1 MMDKI
6 LCFGAILFSVSAF
19 GQIEVP
25 EVQKS
30 LYGSVDATWCGNCG
44 RDGIPTTASIYSQVN
59 DKAVF
64 FELHASTSS
73 ELYAPKAQTLS
84 DEFGVSSYP
93 SVTLNGVLQGPLN
106 ASIENQLVTDITNN
120 YNATST
126 DVNAGFEWMVEG
138 DSLFV
143 TTNTAF
149 FEELTGEF
157 YTGVYITQDSIWEFQ
172 ANYDPNIPNGDIY
185 HFHILRDVLSD
196 DVHGVPTGSGTIA
209 ADTEIMANHKMKID
223 PSWDLN
229 NIHISTIVWQKE
241 GSDFTFKNTN
251 DIGEALTSNLSL
263 EDVNVSAQ
271 ISLFPNPGTD
281 LVNLTT
287 NDHILR
293 EVQIT
298 DNLGR
303 IITVYNT
310 LGISQMQLDVSQLN
324 TGVYYIVGKTDNG
337 RVFNK
342 PFIKQ

>member
-1 MMDKI
+1 MMGKI
-6 LCFGAILFSVSAF
+6 LCFGAFLFSVSAF

-59 DKAVF
+59 DKAAF

-93 SVTLNGVLQGPLN
+93 SVTLNGMLEGPLN
-106 ASIENQLVTDITNN
+106 ANIENQIVTDITNN
-120 YNATST
+120 YNASST

-143 TTNTAF
+143 TTNTTF
-149 FEELTGEF
+149 FEELTGEY

-196 DVHGVPTGSGTIA
+196 DAHGVPTGSGTIA
-209 ADTEIMANHKMKID
+209 ADTEVMADHKIKID

-229 NIHISTIVWQKE
+229 NIHINTIVWEKN
-241 GSDFTFKNTN
+241 GNDFTFKNAN
-251 DIGEALTSNLSL
+251 NVGEALTPNLS
-263 EDVNVSAQ
+263 VNDFDQSIEVT
-271 ISLFPNPGTD
+271 LFPNPSSGLIYLNAND
-281 LVNLTT
+281 NKLT
-287 NDHILR
+287 

-298 DNLGR
+298 DHLGR
-303 IITVYNT
+303 IIRVQNLQNVSHT
-310 LGISQMQLDVSQLN
+310 QLDVSNLH
-324 TGVYYIVGKTDNG
+324 TGMYYVIGKTEDG
-337 RVFNK
+337 ALFNK
-342 PFIKQ
+342 RFIKQ